1 MFRDR
6 LNQPHQ
12 RYLTQLLRCEVFF
25 FFFSPGPY
33 FIPLAFYSTSYC
45 LTGVN
50 RSNPPILYLL
60 KTFVVL
66 CLFAVSQDFNE

>member
-12 RYLTQLLRCEVFF
+12 RYLTQLLRCEVIL
-25 FFFSPGPY
+25 FSPGPY
-33 FIPLAFYSTSYC
+33 KAFYSTSYC

-50 RSNPPILYLL
+50 RSNPHILYLL